1 MATLP
6 ALNPG
11 HLLSP
16 NDWNSLAVSLRKM
29 NEITLAR
36 SLGELSIVASTQ
48 SVNSKSWPVAMVI
61 QIRVEQHHPYLS
73 WIQTFESVEAAQRA
87 LR

>member
-1 MATLP
+1 MGELT
-6 ALNPG
+6 ALSPG

-16 NDWNSLAVSLRKM
+16 NDWNSLSVSLRKM

-36 SLGELSIVASTQ
+36 SLGNLSVVASTQ
-48 SVNSKSWPVAMVI
+48 SISSKSWPVAMVI
-61 QIRVEQHHPYLS
+61 QIRVEQRHPYLS